1 MRKLLLAGN
10 WKMYKTPDEAVS
22 FFEEFLPLV
31 DGVCNRDV
39 LFFVPAIDLAVSLE
53 KVKGT
58 SVQVGAQNAH
68 WEKEG
73 AFTGEISLE
82 MLRGIQ
88 CPWVLVG
95 HSERREYFGETNEST
110 NKKMKAAF
118 AHEIYPILCV
128 GETLAEREAGETG
141 KKVTTQIREGLAGLT
156 LEEAKKTV
164 VAYEPIWAIGTGKSA
179 TKDDAQKMCK
189 AVRDVVAADF
199 GQDVADKVRVQYGGS
214 VKPEN
219 VAEYM
224 ACPDVDGALVGGA
237 SLEPASFLA
246 LLNF

>member
-31 DGVCNRDV
+31 DGVCNRDI

-82 MLRGIQ
+82 MLRAIQ

-164 VAYEPIWAIGTGKSA
+164 VAYEPIWAIGTGKTA
-179 TKDDAQKMCK
+179 TSEDAQLVCHLIRETLKEM
-189 AVRDVVAADF
+189 F
-199 GQDVADKVRVQYGGS
+199 GPVSEEIRILYGGS

-219 VAEYM
+219 ATELLAQV
-224 ACPDVDGALVGGA
+224 DIDGALVGGA
-237 SLEPASFLA
+237 SLKAEDFAKIVKA
-246 LLNF
+246 

>member
-31 DGVCNRDV
+31 DGVCNRDI

-118 AHEIYPILCV
+118 AHEIYPIL
-128 GETLAEREAGETG
+128 
-141 KKVTTQIREGLAGLT
+141 
-156 LEEAKKTV
+156 
-164 VAYEPIWAIGTGKSA
+164 
-179 TKDDAQKMCK
+179 
-189 AVRDVVAADF
+189 
-199 GQDVADKVRVQYGGS
+199 
-214 VKPEN
+214 
-219 VAEYM
+219 
-224 ACPDVDGALVGGA
+224 
-237 SLEPASFLA
+237 
-246 LLNF
+246 